1 MEYIFPFIKETNTDE
16 NPEEET
22 VNTPEEEVKT
32 ESDKESE
39 KLEEE
44 LSEEMLNNDNEIDPA
59 EEFNKFCTAQGTS
72 PGVVL
77 SGMAVVAGFVIAKI
91 IQSA

>member
-1 MEYIFPFIKETNTDE
+1 MEYIFPFIKETNSDE
-16 NPEEET
+16 NVEEET
-22 VNTPEEEVKT
+22 VNTPDEEVKT

-44 LSEEMLNNDNEIDPA
+44 LGEEMLNDEDEIDPA
-59 EEFNKFCTAQGTS
+59 DEFNKFCTAQGTS

-77 SGMAVVAGFVIAKI
+77 SGMAVVAGLVIAKI
-91 IQSA
+91 VQSA